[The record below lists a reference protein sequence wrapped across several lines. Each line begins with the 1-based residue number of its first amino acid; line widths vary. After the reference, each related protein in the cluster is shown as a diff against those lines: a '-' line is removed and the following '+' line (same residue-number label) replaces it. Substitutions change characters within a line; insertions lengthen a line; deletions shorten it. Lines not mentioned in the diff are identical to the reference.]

1 MAYRFDVKS
10 FFPRRIMD
18 AICEARVSRPEIL
31 NDAASRRKR
40 RAPITR
46 NGKLNLL
53 ACDHPGRG
61 VIGALDQP
69 ALMGNRQEYMGR
81 VLRVLADTGFDGVMA
96 HTDMI
101 EDLLILDY
109 LIQEAGGPSF
119 LDGRVVVGCL
129 QRGGIQDVRGEIY
142 DRFTNF
148 SAEAIAR
155 LKLDGGKML
164 VRAVN
169 DDERTLQTLND
180 CAAAVT
186 ALSRHGLPAFV
197 EPLPMKAVPSGYA
210 TNYTVAELVKWVG
223 VCAALGETSQYTWLK
238 VPYIPEFEQVTLAT
252 NLPILLLGGPALGD
266 PLQMLDDFA
275 AGMRAGSNVRGAMVG
290 RNIMFPGDEDPLVI
304 AMAVSRIIHDGPETP
319 RRLNEEARDTHLDA
333 LTKYL

>member
-1 MAYRFDVKS
+1 MAYSFDVKR

-31 NDAASRRKR
+31 SDAANRRKR
-40 RAPITR
+40 RSPITR

-69 ALMGNRQEYMGR
+69 TLMGNRQEYMGR
-81 VLRVLADTGFDGVMA
+81 VLRVLTDTGFDGVMA

-109 LIQEAGGPSF
+109 LIQEAGGASL
-119 LDGRVVVGCL
+119 LDGRVVVGCM
-129 QRGGIQDVRGEIY
+129 QRGGIQDVQGEIY

-148 SAEAIAR
+148 SADSLKW

-169 DDERTLQTLND
+169 DDERTLRTLAD

-186 ALSRHGLPAFV
+186 ALSRHRLPAFV
-197 EPLPMKAVPSGYA
+197 EPLPMKKRADGYS

-223 VCAALGETSQYTWLK
+223 VCAALGATSQYTWLK
-238 VPYIPEFEQVTLAT
+238 VPYIPEFEPVTLAT
-252 NLPILLLGGPALGD
+252 NLPILLLGGPALGE
-266 PLQMLDDFA
+266 PLQMLEDFA
-275 AGMRAGSNVRGAMVG
+275 AGMRAGNNVRGAMVG
-290 RNIMFPGDEDPLVI
+290 RNVMFPGDEDPLVI
-304 AMAVSRIIHDGPETP
+304 ARAVSRIIHDAPEAP
-319 RRLNEEARDTHLDA
+319 RRLNEEARDTNLDA